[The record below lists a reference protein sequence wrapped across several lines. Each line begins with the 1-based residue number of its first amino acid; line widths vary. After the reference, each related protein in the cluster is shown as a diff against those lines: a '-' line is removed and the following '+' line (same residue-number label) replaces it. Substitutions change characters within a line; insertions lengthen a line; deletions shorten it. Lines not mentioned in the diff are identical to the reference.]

1 MIKACIFDLD
11 GTLLNTLDTITY
23 YVNKALQ
30 KHNMRSL
37 DSCEVVKC
45 IGHGARYLIE
55 KCMRLVGG
63 YTTPEFFEEVFADYK
78 RAYDADTSYLT
89 EAYPGVTE
97 LIGRLRLGGVK
108 LGILSNK
115 PEGATRAVAEQFF
128 GGAFD
133 LVCGALEGY
142 PLKPDPTR
150 LNMMIAELSLDKSEV
165 AYFGDMATDIETGI
179 RAEVGRVF
187 GVGWGF
193 QSGEELKRLGA
204 LAVFDNPMEITEVI
218 L

>member
-30 KHNMRSL
+30 KRGIKQLGSG
-37 DSCEVVKC
+37 EVVKC

-55 KCMRLVGG
+55 KCMRCAGG

-78 RAYDADTSYLT
+78 ADYDADTSYLT
-89 EAYPGVTE
+89 ELYPGIKE
-97 LIGRLRLGGVK
+97 LVGRLRDGGIK

-115 PEGATRAVAEQFF
+115 PQSATRAVVEQFF
-128 GGAFD
+128 DGEFD
-133 LVCGALEGY
+133 LVYGALDGY

-150 LNMMIAELSLDKSEV
+150 LNMMIEELSLDKSEV
-165 AYFGDMATDIETGI
+165 AYFGDMATDIETG
-179 RAEVGRVF
+179 RNAGLGQVY

-204 LAVFDNPMEITEVI
+204 LSVFDTPMEIIEVI